1 MQQINTNTDR
11 WEEKANLVLS
21 HFNYHQPDE
30 IDIYD
35 ICWRYGVIIKPLDAH
50 YFGSSVDYESIKHL
64 KSYSIPKSVGKRGT
78 IFIQPELDPIEKR
91 MLLTEEFCHCYSH
104 YSSQLIDDEYMR
116 SKQEH
121 QAKRMS
127 AYLLMP
133 SHFLKQLHLTAISEP
148 LLISDIADHFL
159 VSEEFAHY
167 RLNLIFQHRVDGF
180 MQLKNRLGTLELFDI
195 NDERKLI

>member
-78 IFIQPELDPIEKR
+78 IFIQPELDPIEK
-91 MLLTEEFCHCYSH
+91 ECF
-104 YSSQLIDDEYMR
+104 SQK
-116 SKQEH
+116 S
-121 QAKRMS
+121 
-127 AYLLMP
+127 
-133 SHFLKQLHLTAISEP
+133 FVTAILII
-148 LLISDIADHFL
+148 LL
-159 VSEEFAHY
+159 
-167 RLNLIFQHRVDGF
+167 N
-180 MQLKNRLGTLELFDI
+180 
-195 NDERKLI
+195 